1 MKANPKKILAV
12 ATQIILE
19 LILALMIV
27 YSSLYV
33 LNIKPH
39 HMAFNFRVGVI
50 LTVITIL
57 IIKLGRGIHR
67 LYAYNKGRTH
77 IRGARYKQQ
86 HKILSSMR
94 QLNRYLG
101 LGLFFFMLVGFTRAN
116 VVDLVTTTS
125 GSMKPTVKKGDYVLI
140 NKVADVQRFDVIMF
154 QSPDKRY
161 QHFLKRIVGL
171 PGDSIEYQ
179 GGKLILN
186 ERRITEDF
194 LVRPDSIKEGD
205 DYTKDYK
212 VSKIH
217 GSNLVPDGMVFV
229 MGDSRRGSRDSRVI
243 GFVPIDAIVGRA
255 VAVRGPDDPWYDLAS
270 WKILEDVDIYGLNA
284 TTKTQYEA
292 STDSVFDDINKQE
305 SGTTDDVH
313 GKQE

>member
-1 MKANPKKILAV
+1 MKAKPKKILAV
-12 ATQIILE
+12 VTQLILE
-19 LILALMIV
+19 LILALIIV

-39 HMAFNFRVGVI
+39 HMEFNFRVGVI
-50 LTVITIL
+50 LTVITVI
-57 IIKLGRGIHR
+57 IIKLGRGVHR
-67 LYAYNKGRTH
+67 LNQYNKGRTNK
-77 IRGARYKQQ
+77 RGTRYKQ
-86 HKILSSMR
+86 HKILRSMR

-101 LGLFFFMLVGFTRAN
+101 LGLLYFMLVGFTRAN

-125 GSMKPTVKKGDYVLI
+125 GSMKPTVEKGEYVLI

-171 PGDSIEYQ
+171 PGDTVEFE
-179 GGKLILN
+179 GDKLILN
-186 ERRITEDF
+186 GRRITEEY
-194 LVRPDSIKEGD
+194 LVRPDTIIEGD
-205 DYTKDYK
+205 YYTKNFK

-229 MGDSRRGSRDSRVI
+229 MGDSRRGSRDSRII
-243 GFVPIDAIVGRA
+243 GFVPIDSIVGRA

-270 WKILEDVDIYGLNA
+270 WDILEDVDIYGSKA
-284 TTKTQYEA
+284 TTKSQYEA
-292 STDSVFDDINKQE
+292 NKNKLIDEINKQE
-305 SGTTDDVH
+305 SGTTDAVH